1 MNPSQLEDL
10 HDPLP
15 EATLD
20 LTPLRNPRFHVREI
34 LGRVLACVLWAA
46 LVVSTHHLY
55 GEVAVS
61 PTVHT
66 LVGAALALLL
76 VFRTNSSYDR
86 FWEGRRHWWSIIN
99 ESRNLGRSALVYVQK
114 GAPDLARRIGLWTM
128 AFAHAVAN
136 RLRDGDGLG
145 PAGDL
150 LPADETRAALAA
162 GNTPLT
168 AASRITEAL
177 TQARDRGVISDYVM
191 AEIDRNVQQLI
202 DYYGG
207 CERIR
212 NTPLPF
218 VYVVHLR
225 RALSLYCFSLPF
237 AIVDLYGWWT
247 IFVTFLA
254 AYVFFGIEEIGVEIE
269 NPFGYDANDLP
280 LRQFCQTIDAE
291 LTELLHIAPVEAVV
305 PAPANESAP
314 EPQPPADGDPRLT
327 PAGAF

>member
-1 MNPSQLEDL
+1 MIPYRKRHWTSHL
-10 HDPLP
+10 
-15 EATLD
+15 LD
-20 LTPLRNPRFHVREI
+20 IRGSMLLEI

-46 LVVSTHHLY
+46 VVVSTHHLY
-55 GEVAVS
+55 VGLAVS

-76 VFRTNSSYDR
+76 VFRTNASYDR
-86 FWEGRRHWWSIIN
+86 FWEGRRHWGSIIN
-99 ESRNLGRSALVYVQK
+99 ESRNIGRSALTYVQE
-114 GAPDLARRIGLWTM
+114 GAPDLAQRMGLWTM

-150 LPADETRAALAA
+150 LPPAETRAALAA
-162 GNTPLT
+162 GNTPLI

-177 TQARDRGVISDYVM
+177 VQARDRGVIGDYVM
-191 AEIDRNVQQLI
+191 TSIDENVRQLI

-212 NTPLPF
+212 KTPLPF

-225 RALSLYCFSLPF
+225 RALILYCFSLPF

-254 AYVFFGIEEIGVEIE
+254 AYLFFGIEEIGVEIE
-269 NPFGYDANDLP
+269 NPFGHDANDLP

-291 LTELLHIAPVEAVV
+291 LTELLRIAPVEEVV
-305 PAPANESAP
+305 PAAAPANESVP
-314 EPQPPADGDPRLT
+314 DPPANNEPVVA
-327 PAGAF
+327 PAHVG